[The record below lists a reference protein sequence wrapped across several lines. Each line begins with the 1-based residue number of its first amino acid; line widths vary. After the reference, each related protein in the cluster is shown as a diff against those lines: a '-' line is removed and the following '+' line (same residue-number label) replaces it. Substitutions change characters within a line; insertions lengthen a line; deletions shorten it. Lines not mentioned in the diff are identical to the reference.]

1 MYPQTLIKK
10 YLDLK
15 NVPYEHHVHRTAY
28 KAREVAEQELVPETM
43 VAKTVVV
50 KTGDDYAMVVL
61 PASAKVNLASLK
73 RALDVN
79 EVRLATESEFKGLF
93 PDSDLGAM
101 PPFGNLYG
109 LPVYV
114 EESLTRDLEI
124 VFNAGT
130 HQDTIRM
137 KYQDFERL
145 VKPQVYSFAL
155 ACAA

>member
-1 MYPQTLIKK
+1 MYPQTVIKK

-15 NVPYEHHVHRTAY
+15 NVPYKHLVHRTAY
-28 KAREVAEQELVPETM
+28 KAREVAQQELVPESM

-73 RALDVN
+73 RALDLKQ
-79 EVRLATESEFKGLF
+79 VRLATESEFKGLF
-93 PDSDLGAM
+93 PDSDVGAM

-137 KYQDFERL
+137 KYVDFERM
-145 VKPQVYSFAL
+145 VKPEVYSFAL

>member
-15 NVPYEHHVHRTAY
+15 HVPYEHRVHDTAY
-28 KAREVAEQELVPETM
+28 TAQDVAEQERIPGTM
-43 VAKTVVV
+43 VAKTVVI
-50 KTGDDYAMVVL
+50 KMEDDYAMVVV
-61 PASAKVNLASLK
+61 PASARVDLASLK
-73 RALDVN
+73 RALGVKV
-79 EVRLATESEFKGLF
+79 VRLATEHEFMDLF
-93 PDSDLGAM
+93 PDSDVGAM

-114 EESLTRDLEI
+114 EDSLTRDLEI

-137 KYQDFERL
+137 KYQDFARL

-155 ACAA
+155 ARAA